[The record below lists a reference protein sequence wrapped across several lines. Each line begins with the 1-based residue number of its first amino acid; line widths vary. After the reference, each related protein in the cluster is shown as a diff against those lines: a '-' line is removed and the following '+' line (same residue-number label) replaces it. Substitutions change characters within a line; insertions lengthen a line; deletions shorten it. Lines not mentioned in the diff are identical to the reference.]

1 MSEDYAKGFK
11 DGFAAGL
18 EEGKKINDKTYTDG
32 FIEGMKKT
40 LPPPYIPP
48 IPPPGPNWIPNWTLE
63 VKEYCPKC
71 GIKISGV
78 MGYVCGAIDCPT
90 GMGGVSYT
98 IGSTDIGKP
107 VTGRVDHTPG
117 YNGLSPPDDNSVWVN
132 GSSIKDAVGYNAGAN
147 GPAGTDEKQY
157 DGRGWRI
164 K

>member
-48 IPPPGPNWIPNWTLE
+48 IPPPGPNWILE

-78 MGYVCGAIDCPT
+78 MGYVCRAIDCPT

-117 YNGLSPPDDNSVWVN
+117 FNNSGFSGPNFIGPDDNSVWVN
-132 GSSIKDAVGYNAGAN
+132 GSWVSLGS
-147 GPAGTDEKQY
+147 
-157 DGRGWRI
+157 
-164 K
+164 